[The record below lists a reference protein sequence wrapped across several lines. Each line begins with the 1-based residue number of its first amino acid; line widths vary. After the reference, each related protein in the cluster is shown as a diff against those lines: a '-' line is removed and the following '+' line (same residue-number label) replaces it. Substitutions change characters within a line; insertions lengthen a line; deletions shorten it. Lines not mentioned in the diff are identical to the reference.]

1 MTDLS
6 IRSKGGCSM
15 RTGILGGTFDPIH
28 RGHVEAAK
36 AALEALSLDR
46 VLVLPSGQPPYKRCH
61 AGRQARLDMV
71 KLACDG
77 EKGLVPCD
85 IEIKRDGES
94 YTVDTLKA
102 LRRLYPE
109 DEFTYIIGADA
120 LNSLPKWRGLDEIA
134 QMTSFAV
141 LSRPGWD
148 RQSAEAQAALPGVN
162 VTFTDIEGLPIS
174 SGMARTRVAAGEDVS
189 ELVGKDVAEYIRSH
203 GLYLCDYTEPEILEK
218 LKKALTVHR
227 YYHTLGVADT
237 AERLSERFG
246 VDSHRARLAGLLH
259 DCAKSMPY
267 GEMRRIVSENVSDTD
282 EQELDSEPVL
292 HAPAGMVVARRDYG
306 VRDRA
311 ILQAI
316 RRHTLGGEDMTAMD
330 ALIYVSDFI
339 EPGRRPF
346 PGLEDVRALA
356 EVDIFAAM
364 RACARLTTDYVT
376 SRGQRSHPKTMAL
389 L

>member
-1 MTDLS
+1 
-6 IRSKGGCSM
+6 M

-28 RGHVEAAK
+28 RGHTEAAK
-36 AALEALSLDR
+36 AALKALPLDR
-46 VLVLPSGQPPYKRCH
+46 VLVLPSGEPPYKRCH
-61 AGRQARLDMV
+61 AGRQARLEMV
-71 KLACDG
+71 KLACEG
-77 EKGLVPCD
+77 VEELVPCAV
-85 IEIKRDGES
+85 EVERPGES
-94 YTVDTLKA
+94 YTVDTLRE

-109 DEFTYIIGADA
+109 DDFTYIIGADA
-120 LNSLPKWRGLDEIA
+120 LDSLGKWRGIEKIA
-134 QMTSFAV
+134 QIAAFAV
-141 LSRPGWD
+141 IGRPGWD
-148 RQSAEAQAALPGVN
+148 AKAAVPSN
-162 VTFTDIEGLPIS
+162 VKLTIMDIEGLPIS
-174 SGMARTRVAAGEDVS
+174 SGMVRRGTAAGEDVTGY
-189 ELVGKDVAEYIRSH
+189 VGEPIADYIRAH

-237 AERLSERFG
+237 AERLAERFG
-246 VDSHRARLAGLLH
+246 VDAHRARLAGLLH

-267 GEMRRIVSENVSDTD
+267 GEMRRLVETNVPDTD

-292 HAPAGMVVARRDYG
+292 HAPAGMVVAERDYG
-306 VRDRA
+306 VRDRM

-316 RRHTLGGEDMTAMD
+316 RRHTLGGPDMTAMD

-346 PGLEDVRALA
+346 PGLENVRALA
-356 EVDIFAAM
+356 EADIFAAM

-376 SRGQRSHPKTMAL
+376 SRGQKSHPRTLAL